1 VSGGSVLVNLKGV
14 LFKECLQMEN
24 EGMTGLART
33 LINAKVT
40 RRRVLVVG
48 AEFRE
53 EVLVVGILIAD

>member
-1 VSGGSVLVNLKGV
+1 MNLKGV